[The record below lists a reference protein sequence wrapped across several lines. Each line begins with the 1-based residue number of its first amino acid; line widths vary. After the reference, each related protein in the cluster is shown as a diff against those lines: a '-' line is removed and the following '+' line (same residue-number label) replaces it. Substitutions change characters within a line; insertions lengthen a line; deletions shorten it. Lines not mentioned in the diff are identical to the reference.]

1 MQIEHDRPALNGVR
15 CRDAS
20 RLLEGL
26 SPVCAW
32 MPSTERFAGASHQPV
47 VGRIVRLD
55 LRPPLLGNPL
65 ETESIGV
72 SVVLLVALLAVEG
85 VRERSL
91 ALHAVGCP
99 KRHRDLQIVQ
109 CRQRRVDVIID
120 KCAEWP
126 AWVCIWER
134 FPYRDVS
141 VVDVAPCRHGT
152 NCRWI
157 ELASLVSR

>member
-1 MQIEHDRPALNGVR
+1 MQVEHDRPALNGVR
-15 CRDAS
+15 CQDAR

-26 SPVCAW
+26 SPVSTW

-99 KRHRDLQIVQ
+99 KRHCDSQVVQ
-109 CRQRRVDVIID
+109 CRHRRVDVVID
-120 KCAEWP
+120 KCTQWLARL
-126 AWVCIWER
+126 CGRER
-134 FPYRDVS
+134 FP
-141 VVDVAPCRHGT
+141 
-152 NCRWI
+152 
-157 ELASLVSR
+157 